1 MILIAILAFIFGLG
15 LIICIHEFG
24 HFIFAKRAGILCYE
38 FSIGMGP
45 AIYRKK
51 KGETV
56 YAIRAIPIGGYV
68 SMAGEQIAESL
79 IKDEQE
85 IGLNFTDDL
94 VTEIILDPNEEAMV
108 KGFVV
113 SSDLYDAEGNGLYIE
128 LKTDEEVKKYQV
140 ANDAFYIQPGSGN
153 REWRKMQIAPY
164 ERSFES
170 KKLLP
175 RFLSI
180 SFGPIMN
187 FLLAIVLYMI
197 VGLCVGKAD
206 MSKTVIGEA
215 SGPSASLIAG
225 TNEQKIMKNDRIIEI
240 EGVAVNNWNELSNRL
255 DELCGNNSIEVKLER
270 EGYSSVI
277 TVTINPMMIAAN
289 LGIYGMSD
297 EDTTYGV
304 PVHLYMINAKDAGLL
319 DGDLVKSVN
328 GTMVSSLGD
337 IINICKDLDGGKVE
351 VIVDRVLRNDKGE
364 IIYEETAPTKPVY
377 QEQDK
382 KIVIEVFEDN
392 LLTNQGVKRVD
403 HKIGISPKMKFDFL
417 YAVGY
422 GFTGTWGTFTQVF
435 GTLGL
440 LFTSKQVGVGDLSGP
455 VGIYSLV
462 ENTVRLGLVNY
473 IALIA
478 MLSVN
483 IGIINL
489 LPIPALDG
497 GRLVFLAYEGIT
509 RRKPNRKVE
518 NILNTIVFVLLMILF
533 VYITFNDILR
543 LG

>member
-1 MILIAILAFIFGLG
+1 MIFIAILAFVFGLG

-68 SMAGEQIAESL
+68 SMAGEQIADSL
-79 IKDEQE
+79 IREDQE
-85 IGLNFTDDL
+85 IGLNFTDNI
-94 VTEIILDPNEEAMV
+94 VTEIILDPDEEAMT

-128 LKTDEEVKKYQV
+128 LKTEEEVKKYLV
-140 ANDAFYIQPGSGN
+140 AKDAFYVQPGSGN

-225 TNEQKIMKNDRIIEI
+225 TNEQKIMKNDQIIEI
-240 EGVAVNNWNELSNRL
+240 EGVEVNNWNELSNRL
-255 DELCGNNSIEVKLER
+255 DELCGNNSIEVKLLR
-270 EGYSSVI
+270 EGYSSPI
-277 TVTINPMMIAAN
+277 TVAINPIMMAAN
-289 LGIYGMSD
+289 LGIYGSSD
-297 EDTTYGV
+297 MDTTYGV
-304 PVHLYMINAKDAGLL
+304 PVYLYMINAKDAGLQN
-319 DGDLVKSVN
+319 GDLVKSVN
-328 GTMVSSLGD
+328 GTMVASLGD
-337 IINICKDLDGGKVE
+337 IINICKDLNGGKVE
-351 VIVDRVLRNDKGE
+351 VVVDRALRDDNGE
-364 IIYEETAPTKPVY
+364 IIFEGTTPTYK
-377 QEQDK
+377 EKDK
-382 KIVIEVFEDN
+382 IITIEIFEDN

-403 HKIGISPKMKFDFL
+403 HKIGISPKMKFDPL
-417 YAVGY
+417 YAIGY

-455 VGIYSLV
+455 VGIFSLV

-473 IALIA
+473 ISLIA

-509 RRKPNRKVE
+509 RRKPNRKFE
-518 NILNTIVFVLLMILF
+518 NILNTIVFVLLMVLF